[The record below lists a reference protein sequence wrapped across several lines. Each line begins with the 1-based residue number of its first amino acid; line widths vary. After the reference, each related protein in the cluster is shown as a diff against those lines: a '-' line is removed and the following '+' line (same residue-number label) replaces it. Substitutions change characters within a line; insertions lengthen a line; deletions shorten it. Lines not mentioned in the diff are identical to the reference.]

1 MSVFYGRAYTPC
13 APNPGAGGSM
23 NSTNHP
29 GPEARERYSVSP
41 PDEHGNRF
49 ITVLGEDGAPL
60 PAKEPSPFDREGA

>member
-1 MSVFYGRAYTPC
+1 
-13 APNPGAGGSM
+13 M
-23 NSTNHP
+23 NSKNHP